1 MRNYYA
7 ELRQAEK
14 LGKVSVRDLLH
25 VFLEEI
31 KEEKD
36 VNELDRLM
44 DDISCLIIISGSK
57 ELSNMYSDLVVEV
70 GRWYS
75 KNANAFK
82 GE

>member
-14 LGKVSVRDLLH
+14 LGKASVRDLLY

-44 DDISCLIIISGSK
+44 DDISCLIVISGSK
-57 ELSNMYSDLVVEV
+57 ELSNMYGDLAGEV
-70 GRWYS
+70 GCWYS

>member
-1 MRNYYA
+1 MRNYYT

-14 LGKVSVRDLLH
+14 LGKASVRDLLY
-25 VFLEEI
+25 VFLDEI

-36 VNELDRLM
+36 VTELDRLM
-44 DDISCLIIISGSK
+44 EDISCLIIISGSK
-57 ELSNMYSDLVVEV
+57 ELSNMYRDLAGEV

-82 GE
+82 S

>member
-14 LGKVSVRDLLH
+14 LGKASVRDLLY

-36 VNELDRLM
+36 VLELDWLM
-44 DDISCLIIISGSK
+44 EDIKCLTFISGSK
-57 ELSNMYSDLVVEV
+57 KLSEMYQQLSNELCE
-70 GRWYS
+70 WYS
-75 KNANAFK
+75 KNANVFEA
-82 GE
+82 

>member
-14 LGKVSVRDLLH
+14 LGKATVRDLLH
-25 VFLEEI
+25 VFLDEI

-36 VNELDRLM
+36 ALELDRLM
-44 DDISCLIIISGSK
+44 EDISCLVIISGSK
-57 ELSNMYSDLVVEV
+57 ELRKMYGELTTEI
-70 GRWYS
+70 GCWYS

>member
-1 MRNYYA
+1 MRNYYT

-14 LGKVSVRDLLH
+14 LGKASVRDLLY
-25 VFLEEI
+25 VFLDEI

-36 VNELDRLM
+36 INELDRLM

-57 ELSNMYSDLVVEV
+57 ELSKMYGELATEI
-70 GRWYS
+70 GCWYS

-82 GE
+82 A

>member
-14 LGKVSVRDLLH
+14 LGKASVRDLLH
-25 VFLEEI
+25 VFLEKI

-36 VNELDRLM
+36 VNELDRLSN
-44 DDISCLIIISGSK
+44 DIECLSVIAGSN
-57 ELSNMYSDLVVEV
+57 ELSKMYVELENELLSWLGENV
-70 GRWYS
+70 
-75 KNANAFK
+75 NAFK

>member
-14 LGKVSVRDLLH
+14 LGKASVRDLLH

-57 ELSNMYSDLVVEV
+57 ELSKMYGDLAGGV

>member
-14 LGKVSVRDLLH
+14 LGKASVRDLLH

-44 DDISCLIIISGSK
+44 DDISCLIVISGSK
-57 ELSNMYSDLVVEV
+57 ELSKMYGELATEV
-70 GRWYS
+70 GYWYRN
-75 KNANAFK
+75 NANVFK

>member
-14 LGKVSVRDLLH
+14 LGKASVRDLLY

-36 VNELDRLM
+36 APELDRLLN
-44 DDISCLIIISGSK
+44 DITCLTIIAGSK
-57 ELSNMYSDLVVEV
+57 ELSKMYEELSNELLSWLGENVN
-70 GRWYS
+70 Y
-75 KNANAFK
+75 FK
-82 GE
+82 A

>member
-14 LGKVSVRDLLH
+14 LGKASVRDLLH
-25 VFLEEI
+25 VFLDEI

-36 VNELDRLM
+36 VNELDRLL
-44 DDISCLIIISGSK
+44 DDISCLMIISGSK
-57 ELSNMYSDLVVEV
+57 ELSKMYGELASEV

>member
-14 LGKVSVRDLLH
+14 LGKASVRDLLY
-25 VFLEEI
+25 VFLDEI

-44 DDISCLIIISGSK
+44 EDISCLIIISGNK
-57 ELSNMYSDLVVEV
+57 ALSNMYGDLAGEV

-82 GE
+82 A

>member
-1 MRNYYA
+1 MRNYFA

-14 LGKVSVRDLLH
+14 LGKASVRDLLY

-44 DDISCLIIISGSK
+44 EDISCLVIISGSK
-57 ELSNMYSDLVVEV
+57 ELSKMYGDLAEEV

-75 KNANAFK
+75 KNANVFK